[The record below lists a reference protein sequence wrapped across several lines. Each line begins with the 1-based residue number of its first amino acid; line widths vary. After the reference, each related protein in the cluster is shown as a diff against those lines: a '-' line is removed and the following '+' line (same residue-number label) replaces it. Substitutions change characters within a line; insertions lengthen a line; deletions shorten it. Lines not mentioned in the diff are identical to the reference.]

1 MRLPKPFYRLPVR
14 FDAERLQQEVAR
26 LPASAWVAHPHGT
39 PGNSALRLVSV
50 DGGPNDEVDGAM
62 RATPELLSSPYLCQ
76 VLHSFGVVWSRSRLM
91 RLAPHAQVS
100 EHADINYHWFHRVRV
115 HIPVLTHPAVR
126 FRCGDEAVNMAA
138 GEAWIFDN
146 WRRHSVVNASES
158 ERIHL
163 VADTTGSASFWR
175 TVAQSPADGGL
186 QPHRWEPGAPSQLP
200 LLEHTPL
207 AAVMHPSE
215 VDMLLLDLRA
225 ELQASADGPQSPA
238 ALAPYHAL
246 LDAFCRDWRQLYA
259 LYGEDRAGWPE
270 FARLRDWLRS
280 SSRTLGEG
288 LQMRSN
294 GVGAHQVLEGRLLR
308 AALPAVPAPR
318 TQRTARPAAAP
329 GALRRPL
336 FIIAAP
342 RSGSTLLFETL
353 AVHGGLCTL
362 GGEAHGLVEDAPEL
376 RPEAVGS
383 NRLEAIHATPA
394 QALRMLATIA
404 RELRDSAGRPEELTK
419 TTRLLEKTPK
429 NALRVP
435 FFNRLFPDA
444 QFIFLWRDPRES
456 LSSIIEAWRSGR
468 WKTYN
473 GLAGFNGPW
482 SLLLPPGWQ
491 SMNGRPLEEIAAF
504 QWEAANRFAL
514 DDLRTLP
521 PERWTSVSYA
531 ELIAD
536 PVHTVGRLC
545 AFAQLDTDAHLAAR
559 LAGPLPLSRF
569 TQTPPE
575 PGKWQRNGPQVERV
589 LGALE
594 PLWKRLEALPQS
606 PKR

>member
-14 FDAERLQQEVAR
+14 FDLERLQQEVAQ
-26 LPASAWVAHPHGT
+26 LPESAWVSHPHGT
-39 PGNSALRLVSV
+39 PGNSALRLISV

-62 RATPELLSSPYLCQ
+62 RPTPELRASPYLCQ

-91 RLAPHAQVS
+91 RLAPQAHVP
-100 EHADINYHWFHRVRV
+100 EHADINYHWFYRVRV
-115 HIPVLTHPAVR
+115 HIPVFTQPAVQ
-126 FRCGDEAVNMAA
+126 FHCGDESVHMAA

-146 WRRHSVVNASES
+146 WRRHAVVNASGE

-175 TVAQSPADGGL
+175 TVAQSAAHGSSQL
-186 QPHRWEPGAPSQLP
+186 HRWQPDLPALEP
-200 LLEHTPL
+200 LLERTRL
-207 AAVMHPSE
+207 AAVMHPAE
-215 VDMLLLDLRA
+215 VELLLLDLRA
-225 ELQASADGPQSPA
+225 ELEASLAGPQA
-238 ALAPYHAL
+238 TTALTHYHAL

-259 LYGEDRAGWPE
+259 LHGTDPAGWTDY
-270 FARLRDWLRS
+270 ARLREWLRS
-280 SSRTLGEG
+280 GSMPLGAS
-288 LQMRSN
+288 LQMRTN
-294 GVGAHQVLEGRLLR
+294 RVGAHQVLEGRLLR
-308 AALPAVPAPR
+308 AVLPAVPTVPTPPTERQFPTAPAPR
-318 TQRTARPAAAP
+318 SP
-329 GALRRPL
+329 RRPL

-353 AVHGGLCTL
+353 AVHSELCTL
-362 GGEAHGLVEDAPEL
+362 GGEAHWLVEGSAEL

-383 NRLEAIHATPA
+383 NRLEAIHATAA
-394 QALRMLATIA
+394 QAERIVTAIA
-404 RELRDSAGRPEELTK
+404 RELRDAAGQPAMLTAA
-419 TTRLLEKTPK
+419 TRLLEKTPK

-435 FFNRLFPDA
+435 FLNRIFPDA

-473 GLAGFNGPW
+473 GLPGFDGPW

-504 QWEAANRFAL
+504 QWEAANRIAL
-514 DDLRTLP
+514 DDLSALP
-521 PERWTSVSYA
+521 PQRWISVSYA
-531 ELIAD
+531 DLIAD
-536 PVHTVGRLC
+536 PPRTMGRLC
-545 AFAQLDTDAHLAAR
+545 AFAQLNPDARLSAR
-559 LAGPLPLSRF
+559 LAGPLPPSRF

-575 PGKWQRNGPQVERV
+575 PGKWRRNSVLIERV

-594 PLWKRLEALPQS
+594 PLWKRLEVLPH
-606 PKR
+606 